1 MWWLPRMAANNF
13 NTISATVKSYPK
25 NQKGRYIIYVK
36 AGVYDKY
43 ITVKKN
49 MVNIFMYGDGRRKT
63 MVTGN
68 KSNREGFS
76 TFRTATFSAIGAG
89 FICKSIG
96 FRNTACPEA
105 HQAMALHVGLLQLQN
120 GRLPGHVD
128 HSEETHGQPTQHHD
142 CARKNP
148 IPRANRAGDPQ
159 LQHRA
164 RGEAVLIFKIQ
175 TD

>member
-120 GRLPGHVD
+120 GRLPGHVV
-128 HSEETHGQPTQHHD
+128 
-142 CARKNP
+142 
-148 IPRANRAGDPQ
+148 RANR
-159 LQHRA
+159 
-164 RGEAVLIFKIQ
+164 
-175 TD
+175 TS